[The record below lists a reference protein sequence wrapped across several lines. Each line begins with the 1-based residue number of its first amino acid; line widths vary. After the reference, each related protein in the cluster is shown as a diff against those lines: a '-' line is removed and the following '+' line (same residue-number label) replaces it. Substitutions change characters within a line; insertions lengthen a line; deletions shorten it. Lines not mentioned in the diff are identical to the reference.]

1 MSKLSLGPIAK
12 SESIKLTVALPASL
26 KADLDRYATLHAE
39 TWGTEALDAT
49 ALIPHIL
56 ETFLA
61 RDRGF
66 RKIQRSKTTS

>member
-12 SESIKLTVALPASL
+12 AETIKLTVALPASL

-39 TWGTEALDAT
+39 TWETEALDAAT
-49 ALIPHIL
+49 LIPHIL

-66 RKIQRSKTTS
+66 RRTQRPK

>member
-1 MSKLSLGPIAK
+1 MSKLSLGPIPKA
-12 SESIKLTVALPASL
+12 ELVKLTVALPAGL
-26 KADLDRYATLHAE
+26 KTDLDRYAALHAE
-39 TWGTEALDAT
+39 IWGTEALDAA

-66 RKIQRSKTTS
+66 RKSQRPK

>member
-12 SESIKLTVALPASL
+12 AELVKLTVALPAGL
-26 KADLDRYATLHAE
+26 KVDLDRYAIVHAE
-39 TWGTEALDAT
+39 TWGTEALDVT

-66 RKIQRSKTTS
+66 RKKPAS